1 MRSNK
6 KDLLKG
12 CAKFLYFGTCVF
24 GMNSVVVSA
33 VPGLCVNQMYLPNK
47 PALIDQHETLGRVGR
62 VAKSH

>member
-6 KDLLKG
+6 KILNGHLH
-12 CAKFLYFGTCVF
+12 FGNCVF
-24 GMNSVVVSA
+24 GMNFVVVSA

-47 PALIDQHETLGRVGR
+47 PASVDQHETLGSVGS